1 MDLRVDL
8 DEFVASSSNTSVG
21 TNPRTDAWDSSG
33 VERAGVSRA
42 RDLRFDRFGIAN
54 YLVLGDLRREF
65 SQGIK
70 TTALALFRHSKATP
84 ERSAASNSFKY
95 GKRALN
101 RFESE
106 LSLFALDF
114 TEGPPVMGRDRS
126 LLRTPEK
133 GPCWSVR

>member
-8 DEFVASSSNTSVG
+8 DEFVSSSSNTSVG

-65 SQGIK
+65 AQGIK
-70 TTALALFRHSKATP
+70 TTALTLLRHAKATS
-84 ERSAASNSFKY
+84 ERSAASNSLKY
-95 GKRALN
+95 GKRAFN
-101 RFESE
+101 RIESE
-106 LSLFALDF
+106 INFAFNF
-114 TEGPPVMGRDRS
+114 TE
-126 LLRTPEK
+126 
-133 GPCWSVR
+133 